1 MAKSFL
7 NCLFLIF
14 IMGCFLISACGGGKT
29 ENASISSTD
38 ASQTAPKD
46 MEKIKRL
53 VEERVKQAEKRTK
66 DLDGQAAYDMASQ
79 EAKKWDANARL
90 YYLKGE
96 EGLTSKGTAKQ
107 WTVNF
112 ALREDSQNSPSRD
125 HGKKFV
131 VLILGGRIMQAEK
144 KESPEDISYT
154 SPCYAFLPEN
164 WMSAQ
169 EAYTQCLD
177 ALKDEYGSG
186 AARASSKRI
195 ECFTGQ
201 YYQPPEWK
209 LIPNWRLTMEMEG
222 KPISAAIHAESG
234 KVLEIK

>member
-7 NCLFLIF
+7 YCAFLFF

-29 ENASISSTD
+29 ENTSTSSAD
-38 ASQTAPKD
+38 ASKTAPEDK
-46 MEKIKRL
+46 EQIKRL
-53 VEERVKQAEKRTK
+53 VEERVKQAEKRIK
-66 DLDGQAAYDMASQ
+66 DMDGQAAYDMALQ
-79 EAKKWDANARL
+79 EAEKWDANARL

-96 EGLTSKGTAKQ
+96 EGLTGEGTAKQ

-112 ALREDSQNSPSRD
+112 ALREDPQNTPSREQ
-125 HGKKFV
+125 GKKFV

-169 EAYTQCLD
+169 DAYTQCLD
-177 ALKDEYGSG
+177 ALKAEYGSG
-186 AARASSKRI
+186 AAHATPKRI
-195 ECFTGQ
+195 ECFIGQ
-201 YYQPPEWK
+201 YYQPPDWK
-209 LIPNWRLTMEMEG
+209 LIPNWRLSMEMEG

-234 KVLEIK
+234 EVLEIK